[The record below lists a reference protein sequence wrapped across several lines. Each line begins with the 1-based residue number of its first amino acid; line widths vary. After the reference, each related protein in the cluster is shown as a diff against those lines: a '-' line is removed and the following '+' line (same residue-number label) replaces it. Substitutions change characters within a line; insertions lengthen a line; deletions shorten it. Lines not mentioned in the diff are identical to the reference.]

1 MKLFPLASLPL
12 GARFL
17 FRAQRRYGRNEY
29 KKFEHKTHSAKEEG
43 ESVRQKVPV
52 SAERDN
58 MALENTMSLIVED
71 SLPNDILQVLNS
83 MREHRELCDVSLM
96 AENNEIHAH
105 RAILAAC
112 SPYFRAMFLSGFA
125 EAKED
130 KVTLQGV
137 SPAALQQV
145 VDYFYTSELKLETE
159 NVEDIIRVAILLR
172 LETIVDHCETFLRR
186 NMSPFN
192 CLGLQSFATL
202 FNLESLS
209 QHAARFTLWHFETVY
224 EEEEFLEMPYGQLK
238 SLIEDDNLKVQCEE
252 KVFEAVW
259 KWVEHD
265 FTKRK
270 VFIPDIMH
278 YVRFPLMSLTYLGNN
293 VSVRRMLKEN
303 AVCQEL
309 IREAMLYQ
317 SSLENQSISDLE
329 SIRVR
334 PRMASEEIY
343 VLGGWSNGQKI
354 SSVQCFNVDTLQW
367 TVVAG
372 MSVAHVS
379 REDYF
384 RVVAVREELYT
395 VSRYKVGKY
404 DPIANSWIQIANGPD
419 VQCKWAG
426 VCEHDGFIYVVGG
439 HSSMC
444 AKRFDTE
451 MLTWQSLPSMMY
463 ARYYPGVAVVRGK
476 VYAVGGLDHLW
487 APLNTAE
494 RYDPQTNQ
502 WEAIPSTST
511 ARWSLGVAVVDEMLY
526 AIGGSDNR
534 ESCSTSVEV
543 YDPIKNEWNQSVADM
558 NAGRRCLGVA
568 VINDVIYVVGGRVA
582 NSIEYYDK
590 ESNQWKVVGA
600 VNTRCNFG
608 CVALRIL

>member
-1 MKLFPLASLPL
+1 MS
-12 GARFL
+12 
-17 FRAQRRYGRNEY
+17 
-29 KKFEHKTHSAKEEG
+29 
-43 ESVRQKVPV
+43 
-52 SAERDN
+52 DN
-58 MALENTMSLIVED
+58 TCTLIVED
-71 SLPNDILQVLNS
+71 SLPRDILQVLNS
-83 MREHRELCDVSLM
+83 MRDNKELCDVTLIVESH
-96 AENNEIHAH
+96 EIHAH
-105 RAILAAC
+105 KAILAAC

-125 EAKED
+125 EASED
-130 KVTLQGV
+130 KVTLKDV
-137 SPAALQQV
+137 NPDALRLV
-145 VDYFYTSELKLETE
+145 VEYFYTSELKLETE
-159 NVEDIIRVAILLR
+159 NVEDILRICMLLR

-186 NMSPFN
+186 NMSPSN
-192 CLGLQSFATL
+192 CLGLQCFACL
-202 FNLESLS
+202 FNLDSLS
-209 QHAARFTLWHFETVY
+209 QHANRFTLWHFESVF
-224 EEEEFLEMPYGQLK
+224 EEEEFMTVPYQQLK
-238 SLIEDDNLKVQCEE
+238 DLIKDDNLKVQSEE

-259 KWVEHD
+259 RWINHD
-265 FTKRK
+265 FEKRK
-270 VFIPDIMH
+270 MYIPDIMQ
-278 YVRFPLMSLTYLGNN
+278 YVRFPLMSLHYLGN
-293 VSVRRMLKEN
+293 SVTVKRMQQEYTM
-303 AVCQEL
+303 CQEL
-309 IREAMLYQ
+309 IREATMYQ
-317 SSLENQSISDLE
+317 STLECRTSADVESLRI
-329 SIRVR
+329 R

-367 TVVAG
+367 TIVAG

-404 DPIANSWIQIANGPD
+404 DPIANAWVQIASGPD

-426 VCEHDGFIYVVGG
+426 VCEHDGYIYVVGG

-444 AKRFDTE
+444 AKRFETE

-463 ARYYPGVAVVRGK
+463 ARYYPGVAVLQGK

-502 WEAIPSTST
+502 WEAIPAMST
-511 ARWSLGVAVVDEMLY
+511 ARWSLGVAVVDKFLY

-534 ESCSTSVEV
+534 ESCSNSVEV
-543 YDPIKNEWNQSVADM
+543 YNPVTNEWNQSVAEM
-558 NAGRRCLGVA
+558 NTGRRCLGVA
-568 VINDVIYVVGGRVA
+568 VVNDVIYVVGGRVA

-590 ESNQWKVVGA
+590 GKNQWNVVGA

-608 CVALRIL
+608 CVALRLL